1 VNRPKDPAL
10 RQQLLERAV
19 NYVLQ
24 HGVGGLSL
32 RPMAKDMGTTAR
44 MLIHH
49 FGSKEALISDVL
61 IAIEESFAKRTATS
75 GDTGRSVIA
84 AIRQMWTDTAAP
96 EMDLALRAIFEVWG
110 HALVHPTRYES
121 FLVSLTEPW
130 IEMLGR
136 RFEQA
141 GHYPADATTL
151 ATLAVGAFQGLQ
163 LIRLTSG
170 DDARSTAA
178 LETLMKW
185 LEHAHHRT

>member
-121 FLVSLTEPW
+121 FLESLTKPW

-141 GHYPADATTL
+141 GHNRADATTL

-178 LETLMKW
+178 LETLMNW